1 VLPPALIMTCCG
13 NAGDEYV
20 GMAIMEGA
28 DGKVM
33 GATVVEAMAGRATVG
48 AGIIVDAV
56 MGLMVDAEKGT
67 AAAPT

>member
-28 DGKVM
+28 DGK
-33 GATVVEAMAGRATVG
+33 ADRATVG

-56 MGLMVDAEKGT
+56 MGLMVDAEMGT